1 MSFKNAEI
9 TYKIALRKEPLNS
22 LMMLEYCKQNLDAA
36 QLLISNLASRTMN
49 HVYLLAEAP
58 PCSFTRHFENMNNH
72 HAIVLGLGISDKFIL
87 SSPEMYGWCA
97 TCASV
102 SRTAVVA
109 EINLTTLFKQVLLM
123 LFFLVKRSYAT
134 WRDAKAT
141 DMFVFTSIQLLVET
155 QCIYSKC
162 IVSIDSKK

>member
-1 MSFKNAEI
+1 MPEVFVESTAMYNNNMVLESNSANF
-9 TYKIALRKEPLNS
+9 LNEEDFDNDEDEES
-22 LMMLEYCKQNLDAA
+22 WILDDVGI
-36 QLLISNLASRTMN
+36 LTMN

-97 TCASV
+97 TCAS
-102 SRTAVVA
+102 
-109 EINLTTLFKQVLLM
+109 
-123 LFFLVKRSYAT
+123 RSYAT